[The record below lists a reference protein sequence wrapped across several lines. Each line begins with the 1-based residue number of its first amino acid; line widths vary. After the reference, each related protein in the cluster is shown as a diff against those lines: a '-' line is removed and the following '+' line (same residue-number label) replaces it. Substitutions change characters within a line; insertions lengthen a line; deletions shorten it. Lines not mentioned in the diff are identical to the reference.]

1 MHLRPVVHRDYLGP
15 VVHEDYLGPV
25 VHEDHIPDIEKGVPT
40 QDSNKRL

>member
-1 MHLRPVVHRDYLGP
+1 MHLGP